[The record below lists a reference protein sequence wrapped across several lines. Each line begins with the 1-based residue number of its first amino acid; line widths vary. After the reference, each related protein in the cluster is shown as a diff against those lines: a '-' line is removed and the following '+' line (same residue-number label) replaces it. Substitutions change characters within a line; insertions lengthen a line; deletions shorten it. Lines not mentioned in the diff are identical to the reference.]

1 MPRAALS
8 IFVSF
13 LFVFVV
19 GFDGASGTL
28 ERSPVAF
35 AVPTNSANSLNSTES
50 DAAELLVDAENA
62 ANPVSTPS
70 SAPANSPRP
79 SNSADS
85 APFRP
90 GLMRVDF
97 TLTSATPT
105 NWDGE
110 IRLSRGSFA
119 DMLPLGVAPTCA
131 TAFFFSDEAQTC
143 VGLQTVAP
151 TTFCGFQSTLFCP
164 RDARLEVKLRD
175 RSTGQTLEKTVLVER
190 LIDSSTR
197 IPLDAQ
203 GRSCVG
209 VVRAPADELPA
220 RFEKLD
226 ASGAPASKPL
236 PPRGDSPVL
245 RPGER
250 FRLTVLPRSSAT
262 RLGGDL
268 TLTLQGKRRGVAEP
282 FASETVEIPLA
293 EIQRNDA
300 IVGDP
305 NAAPVARRFLLT
317 APQEEGVFEI
327 ALELRPKTTPR
338 STFSLA
344 PADGRP
350 FARRVLQGV
359 VVSNRPRTSAN
370 GGSSG
375 SNAENS
381 SVSFDGDLRAE
392 LLETIDPTNPGWRG
406 AFSKRFSLPNF
417 RKHDAN
423 ADAPKNDGAKPANAK
438 PTKSDDAEKTPR
450 PTPRLGIAPFGK
462 STAHYTPSPNKQ
474 TTRNAQAANAEST
487 QTVVLGQAPRS
498 TAAPSFDPLNL
509 FDRSGDGKKD
519 FDAEKRA
526 EVLRRWA
533 LDRFEAPASSI
544 DRTGWGRADDL
555 WAKPLGGGN
564 SRPFSAEE
572 IARLQLPSP
581 SFLRLDPNGTPPRRA
596 AESSLRLDPRDWFG
610 GSGAN
615 GSNANAGSA
624 SASGSRS
631 APLGA
636 DGGDASAETLS
647 DFATRAAGSDAASNA
662 VSWEAFP
669 IPIREPGAPHI
680 LEIEYP
686 SHFPQKL
693 GVSVLEPSVAGGL
706 FPTSLDFGFVVGD
719 EPFGDRAEGV
729 VRRYAVLFW
738 PRTKTPTILLT
749 NRSTE
754 TAAAFGQIRVYRAED
769 EPPVAPPSSR
779 GGRSFALALTQTNLC
794 DQFAAARQP
803 STFGVRG
810 SEDWQTFDDA
820 TSRALRYL
828 QTSNF
833 DATALA
839 VVADGTA
846 LYPSALLAPTPRADG
861 GVFLPT
867 GSDATR
873 KDVLSLTLQKFESR
887 GVSLIPFVRLN
898 APLPALESRL
908 RQIHSPNATAEERAA
923 SEGVE
928 WIGPDGR
935 LLIESRQADDGTG
948 PYYNLLHPETQRAVL
963 AVVDEL
969 AARCASSEAFAGLAL
984 DVGAGGWLALP
995 DDVYFGM
1002 DDATI
1007 ARFVRESNL
1016 QAKLEARGGR
1026 RVQDLLF
1033 AKDRAGRR
1041 ARAEFIRDVCLKDWL
1056 EWRADAAAAFYRDV
1070 QKTVAARRP
1079 DARLYL
1085 VATEA
1090 LDGPVSRSLLYPSP
1104 TQPPRV
1110 REALL
1115 RVGLDLARFP
1125 GDASIVLLRPEIV
1138 ATTSSLAATAELD
1151 ELTTPESI
1159 ALFAAGQAAPGAFFA
1174 HRGEKIALP
1183 DFDAA
1188 SPYRPTVVEIE
1199 NRALPADYENR
1210 RRFARQ
1216 LASADALFF
1225 FDGGDRLPFGQEET
1239 FRDCVDAFRRLPAVP
1254 FRTWEPRADAADSDA
1269 AQSTQPLV
1277 VRYYRNEKETWVY
1290 LLNAAPFHLGVEL
1303 TMKRAPGVSF
1313 ELFAGTRRT
1322 EPSIGGDAFVWS
1334 PTLAPFDLVALR
1346 VADPKATIEK
1356 VETLRPAEIC
1366 GPNGRIAAAVQDFV
1380 DRVSIARNGVRTETR
1395 NGDFE
1400 ESFALATVDAAAKL
1414 GSSDAKTQNQPSS
1427 AAARLLG
1434 GLEAPTRLFRK
1445 PDAVDANAETPNA
1458 PRVGSAS
1465 VPGDA
1470 EIGAVVP
1477 GWRAFGPT
1485 DVDVSLDSNVVR
1497 QGRASLRL
1505 SSTGGSGGVVGQ
1517 PFEAPTTGRLCAQIS
1532 FGVPVDAVDLPLR
1545 VRLTGRLD
1553 GRPYSRQ
1560 IVVGSTILERARR
1573 IAEESGATDGVVWVR
1588 DVILFERLPLD
1599 GLSETSLHF
1608 DLLGAGT
1615 VWLDEIELFK
1625 LAFSD
1630 AEQKALTRL
1639 VAVAERRVAQ
1649 ERTLDLLQLL
1659 DGYWPRALR
1668 EQIPDDSPLLE
1679 SRRRATDATGPV
1691 APSASSAQPEKKKNS
1706 IEKAFD
1712 RLKFW

>member
-1 MPRAALS
+1 MPRAALLIS
-8 IFVSF
+8 VSF
-13 LFVFVV
+13 VL
-19 GFDGASGTL
+19 
-28 ERSPVAF
+28 AF
-35 AVPTNSANSLNSTES
+35 AVGFNGASETFEHPKIAFAASAIFVDSVDSPATDASL
-50 DAAELLVDAENA
+50 AL
-62 ANPVSTPS
+62 PS
-70 SAPANSPRP
+70 APSPANSPRP
-79 SNSADS
+79 SLPAQPS
-85 APFRP
+85 PFRP

-97 TLTSATPT
+97 ALTSATPT

-119 DMLPLGVAPTCA
+119 DMIPLGVAPTCA
-131 TAFFFSDEAQTC
+131 TAFFFSDPAQTC

-151 TTFCGFQSTLFCP
+151 QTFCGFQSTFFCP
-164 RDARLEVKLRD
+164 RDARLEIKLRD

-190 LIDSSTR
+190 LVDSSTR
-197 IPLDAQ
+197 IALDAQ
-203 GRSCVG
+203 GRSFVG

-226 ASGAPASKPL
+226 ASGAPTSKPL
-236 PPRGDSPVL
+236 PPRGDSPVF

-262 RLGGDL
+262 RLGGALSL
-268 TLTLQGKRRGVAEP
+268 TLCAKRRDASEP
-282 FASETVEIPLA
+282 FAAETLEIPLA

-305 NAAPVARRFLLT
+305 NAIPVARQFLLT
-317 APQEEGVFEI
+317 APNEEGVFEI
-327 ALELRPKTTPR
+327 SLELHPKQTPR

-359 VVSNRPRTSAN
+359 VVSNRPQAPAN
-370 GGSSG
+370 GGS
-375 SNAENS
+375 ENS
-381 SVSFDGDLRAE
+381 SAPFDGDLRAE

-417 RKHDAN
+417 RKNDAN
-423 ADAPKNDGAKPANAK
+423 GDA
-438 PTKSDDAEKTPR
+438 KTPKSNKNEKSTQ

-462 STAHYTPSPNKQ
+462 STARYVPTENDQTSPNAQNQRFGQVEQ
-474 TTRNAQAANAEST
+474 TANAT
-487 QTVVLGQAPRS
+487 AKTTVLGQAPRATS
-498 TAAPSFDPLNL
+498 APSFDPRHL
-509 FDRSGDGKKD
+509 FDRSGGDKKD

-526 EVLRRWA
+526 EVLRRWT
-533 LDRFEAPASSI
+533 LDRFEAPASTI

-564 SRPFSAEE
+564 SRPFAAEE
-572 IARLQLPSP
+572 IALLQLPSTP
-581 SFLRLDPNGTPPRRA
+581 LLRLDPNGTPPRRDA
-596 AESSLRLDPRDWFG
+596 TSPSLRLDPRDWFG
-610 GSGAN
+610 GTAAGAAALGN
-615 GSNANAGSA
+615 VDDSTSETLADVATRVAGS
-624 SASGSRS
+624 S
-631 APLGA
+631 
-636 DGGDASAETLS
+636 
-647 DFATRAAGSDAASNA
+647 AASNA

-669 IPIREPGAPHI
+669 IPVREPGAPHI

-686 SHFPQKL
+686 SNFPQKL

-719 EPFGDRAEGV
+719 EPFGDRASGV

-749 NRSTE
+749 NRSAK

-769 EPPVAPPSSR
+769 APNVAPPSNR
-779 GGRSFALALTQTNLC
+779 AGRSFGLALTQTNLC

-820 TSRALRYL
+820 TSRVLRYL

-846 LYPSALLAPTPRADG
+846 LYPSELLAPTPRADG
-861 GVFLPT
+861 GVFLPN

-887 GVSLIPFVRLN
+887 RVSFIPLVRLN
-898 APLPALESRL
+898 APLPALEARL
-908 RQIHSPNATAEERAA
+908 RQIHSPQATAEERAA

-948 PYYNLLHPETQRAVL
+948 PYYNILHPETQRAVL

-969 AARCASSEAFAGLAL
+969 AARCAPSEAFAGLAL

-1016 QAKLEARGGR
+1016 QAKLEARGDR
-1026 RVQDLLF
+1026 RVQELLF

-1041 ARAEFIRDVCLKDWL
+1041 GRAEFIRDVCLNDWL

-1090 LDGPVSRSLLYPSP
+1090 LDGPIARSLLYPSL
-1104 TQPPRV
+1104 TQAPRV
-1110 REALL
+1110 REALI
-1115 RVGLDLARFP
+1115 RVGLDPIRFA
-1125 GDASIVLLRPEIV
+1125 GDPSIALLRPEIV
-1138 ATTSSLAATAELD
+1138 ATTSSLAATAELS

-1159 ALFAAGQAAPGAFFA
+1159 ALFASGQAAPGAFFA

-1188 SPYRPTVVEIE
+1188 SPYRPTVVELE

-1216 LASADALFF
+1216 LASADVLFL
-1225 FDGGDRLPFGQEET
+1225 FDGGDRLPFGQEAT

-1254 FRTWEPRADAADSDA
+1254 FRTWEPRADAPDDETAK
-1269 AQSTQPLV
+1269 STQPLV

-1303 TMKRAPGVSF
+1303 TMKRAPGAAF

-1366 GPNGRIAAAVQDFV
+1366 GPNGRIASAVQDFV
-1380 DRVSIARNGVRTETR
+1380 DRVSAARLGVKTPLR

-1400 ESFALATVDAAAKL
+1400 ESFALATVDAAAKI
-1414 GSSDAKTQNQPSS
+1414 DADGANQPPSGP
-1427 AAARLLG
+1427 ARLLG

-1445 PDAVDANAETPNA
+1445 PDVDGETSNA
-1458 PRVGSAS
+1458 PRAGSTSA
-1465 VPGDA
+1465 PRNGGIGDA
-1470 EIGAVVP
+1470 IP

-1485 DVDVSLDSNVVR
+1485 DVDVSLDSNVAR

-1505 SSTGGSGGVVGQ
+1505 SSNGGSGGVVGR
-1517 PFEAPTTGRLCAQIS
+1517 PFEAPATGRLCAQIS
-1532 FGVPVDAVDLPLR
+1532 FGVPVDALDLPLR
-1545 VRLTGRLD
+1545 VCLTGRLD
-1553 GRPYSRQ
+1553 GEPYSRQ
-1560 IVVGSTILERARR
+1560 IAVGSTILERARR
-1573 IAEESGATDGVVWVR
+1573 IAEESEASDDVVWVR

-1599 GLSETSLHF
+1599 GLTETSLRF
-1608 DLLGAGT
+1608 DLLGPGT

-1639 VAVAERRVAQ
+1639 VGIAERRVAQ
-1649 ERTLDLLQLL
+1649 ERILDLLQFL
-1659 DGYWPRALR
+1659 DGYWPRALC
-1668 EQIPDDSPLLE
+1668 EQIPDGSPLLE
-1679 SRRRATDATGPV
+1679 SRRQETDATGQV
-1691 APSASSAQPEKKKNS
+1691 APVETPAKKEKKKNS
-1706 IEKAFD
+1706 LEKAFD

>member
-8 IFVSF
+8 IS
-13 LFVFVV
+13 LSLVFALVV
-19 GFDGASGTL
+19 GFVGANGSVELST
-28 ERSPVAF
+28 S
-35 AVPTNSANSLNSTES
+35 SL
-50 DAAELLVDAENA
+50 
-62 ANPVSTPS
+62 VSTPAIAADGVS
-70 SAPANSPRP
+70 PDVATPTADAPS
-79 SNSADS
+79 S

-90 GLMRVDF
+90 GLMRVDLA
-97 TLTSATPT
+97 LTSATAT

-119 DMLPLGVAPTCA
+119 DMIPLGVAPTCA
-131 TAFFFSDEAQTC
+131 TAFFFSDKAQTC

-151 TTFCGFQSTLFCP
+151 LTFCGFQATLFCP

-203 GRSCVG
+203 GRSFVG
-209 VVRAPADELPA
+209 VVRAPADELPV

-226 ASGAPASKPL
+226 ANGVPTSKPL
-236 PPRGDSPVL
+236 PARGDSPVF

-268 TLTLQGKRRGVAEP
+268 TLTLNAKRRGVDEP
-282 FASETVEIPLA
+282 FASETIEIPLA

-300 IVGDP
+300 VVGDP
-305 NAAPVARRFLLT
+305 NAAPVARQFFLT
-317 APQEEGVFEI
+317 APREEGVFEI
-327 ALELRPKTTPR
+327 ALELRPKPTHR

-350 FARRVLQGV
+350 YARRVLQGV
-359 VVSNRPRTSAN
+359 VVSNRPRTPA
-370 GGSSG
+370 
-375 SNAENS
+375 NAES
-381 SVSFDGDLRAE
+381 GASFDGDLRAE

-417 RKHDAN
+417 RKNDAPV
-423 ADAPKNDGAKPANAK
+423 DAPKNDGAE
-438 PTKSDDAEKTPR
+438 PTKTNSDEEAPR
-450 PTPRLGIAPFGK
+450 STPRLGIAPFGK
-462 STAHYTPSPNKQ
+462 STARYAPT
-474 TTRNAQAANAEST
+474 EST
-487 QTVVLGQAPRS
+487 PTVVLGQEPRS
-498 TAAPSFDPLNL
+498 TAAPAFDPRRL
-509 FDRSGDGKKD
+509 FDRSGGEKKE
-519 FDAEKRA
+519 FTPEKRA

-533 LDRFEAPASSI
+533 IDRFEAPAATI

-564 SRPFSAEE
+564 SRPFTAEE
-572 IARLQLPSP
+572 IARLQLPTTP
-581 SFLRLDPNGTPPRRA
+581 FLRLDPNGTPPRRA
-596 AESSLRLDPRDWFG
+596 PESTLRLDPRDWFG
-610 GSGAN
+610 GAAPSDAD
-615 GSNANAGSA
+615 SASAPRPGSA
-624 SASGSRS
+624 SVAANGEPAVDSASSGVGS
-631 APLGA
+631 AV
-636 DGGDASAETLS
+636 
-647 DFATRAAGSDAASNA
+647 AASA

-686 SHFPQKL
+686 SNFPQKL

-719 EPFGDRAEGV
+719 EPFGDRAAGV

-749 NRSTE
+749 NRSSK

-769 EPPVAPPSSR
+769 EPNVAPPSSR
-779 GGRSFALALTQTNLC
+779 GRSFGLALTQTNLC

-820 TSRALRYL
+820 TSRLLRYL

-839 VVADGTA
+839 VVADGSA
-846 LYPSALLAPTPRADG
+846 LYPSELLAPTPRADG
-861 GVFLPT
+861 GLFLPN

-887 GVSLIPFVRLN
+887 GVSLIPLVRLN
-898 APLPALESRL
+898 APLPALEARL
-908 RQIHSPNATAEERAA
+908 RQIHSADATAEERAA
-923 SEGVE
+923 LEGIE

-948 PYYNLLHPETQRAVL
+948 PYYNVLHPETQRAVL

-1016 QAKLEARGGR
+1016 QAKLEARGEG

-1033 AKDRAGRR
+1033 AKNDSERR
-1041 ARAEFIRDVCLKDWL
+1041 ARAEFIRAVCFKDWL
-1056 EWRADAAAAFYRDV
+1056 EWRADAVAEFYRDV

-1090 LDGPVSRSLLYPSP
+1090 LDGPISRALLYPASL
-1104 TQPPRV
+1104 TRTPRV

-1115 RVGLDLARFP
+1115 RVGLDPARFA
-1125 GDASIVLLRPEIV
+1125 GDSSIVLLRPEIV
-1138 ATTSSLAATAELD
+1138 ATTSPLAATAELD

-1159 ALFAAGQAAPGAFFA
+1159 ALFADGQAAPGAFFA

-1216 LASADALFF
+1216 LASADALFL
-1225 FDGGDRLPFGQEET
+1225 FDGGDRLPFGQEAT

-1254 FRTWEPRADAADSDA
+1254 FRTWEPRSDA
-1269 AQSTQPLV
+1269 ALPNAAKSTQPLV

-1290 LLNAAPFHLGVEL
+1290 LLNAAPFHLGAEL
-1303 TMKRAPGVSF
+1303 TMKRNPGVAF
-1313 ELFAGTRRT
+1313 EFFAGTRRV
-1322 EPSIGGDAFVWS
+1322 EPSVGGDSFVWS

-1356 VETLRPAEIC
+1356 VETLRPADIC
-1366 GPNGRIAAAVQDFV
+1366 GPDGRVAEAAQDFA
-1380 DRVSIARNGVRTETR
+1380 DRVSAVCDGVEIPLR

-1400 ESFALATVDAAAKL
+1400 ESFALSTVDATAEL
-1414 GSSDAKTQNQPSS
+1414 DSSDDQEERRSGS
-1427 AAARLLG
+1427 GAARLLD
-1434 GLEAPTRLFRK
+1434 GLEASTRIFRNK
-1445 PDAVDANAETPNA
+1445 SGANAETPTGA
-1458 PRVGSAS
+1458 PVVSGSAD
-1465 VPGDA
+1465 V
-1470 EIGAVVP
+1470 IP

-1485 DVDVSLDSNVVR
+1485 DVDVSLDSSVAR
-1497 QGRASLRL
+1497 RGRASLRL
-1505 SSTGGSGGVVGQ
+1505 SSNGGSGGVLGY
-1517 PFEAPTTGRLCAQIS
+1517 PFETPSTGRLCAQIR
-1532 FGVPVDAVDLPLR
+1532 FGVPADATELPLR
-1545 VRLTGRLD
+1545 LCLTGRLD
-1553 GRPYSRQ
+1553 GKPYSRQ
-1560 IVVGSTILERARR
+1560 MLIGPSVLDRARNAA
-1573 IAEESGATDGVVWVR
+1573 AESRSEDGVVWVR
-1588 DVILFERLPLD
+1588 DSFLFDYLPLV
-1599 GLSETSLHF
+1599 GLSETSLRF
-1608 DLLGAGT
+1608 DLLGPGT
-1615 VWLDEIELFK
+1615 VWIDDVQLFK
-1625 LAFSD
+1625 LGFSD
-1630 AEQKALTRL
+1630 DEQKALKRL
-1639 VAVAERRVAQ
+1639 VGIAEYRVSQ
-1649 ERTLDLLQLL
+1649 DRILDLLQFL
-1659 DGYWPRALR
+1659 DGYWARSFR
-1668 EQIPDDSPLLE
+1668 EEIPDGSPLLE
-1679 SRRRATDATGPV
+1679 SRRRATDAAAPAETPV
-1691 APSASSAQPEKKKNS
+1691 KEEKKKNAL
-1706 IEKAFD
+1706 EKAFD

>member
-1 MPRAALS
+1 MSRAALS
-8 IFVSF
+8 IFLSLAF
-13 LFVFVV
+13 AFVV
-19 GFDGASGTL
+19 G
-28 ERSPVAF
+28 
-35 AVPTNSANSLNSTES
+35 
-50 DAAELLVDAENA
+50 LVDADGSTEFSTFA
-62 ANPVSTPS
+62 ADAAVD
-70 SAPANSPRP
+70 A
-79 SNSADS
+79 

-97 TLTSATPT
+97 ALTSATPT

-119 DMLPLGVAPTCA
+119 DMVPLGVAPTCA

-151 TTFCGFQSTLFCP
+151 LTFCGFQTTLFCP

-197 IPLDAQ
+197 IPLDPQ
-203 GRSCVG
+203 GRSFVG

-226 ASGAPASKPL
+226 ANGAPASKPL
-236 PPRGDSPVL
+236 PARGDSPVF

-268 TLTLQGKRRGVAEP
+268 TLTLNAKRRDVEKP
-282 FASETVEIPLA
+282 FSTETVEIPLA

-305 NAAPVARRFLLT
+305 NAAPVARQFLLT

-327 ALELRPKTTPR
+327 ALELRPKPTPR

-350 FARRVLQGV
+350 YARRVLQGV
-359 VVSNRPRTSAN
+359 VVSNRPRTPKN
-370 GGSSG
+370 GG
-375 SNAENS
+375 AA
-381 SVSFDGDLRAE
+381 SFDGDLRAE

-406 AFSKRFSLPNF
+406 AFSKRFSLPGF
-417 RKHDAN
+417 RKNDAN
-423 ADAPKNDGAKPANAK
+423 ADAPKNNGDEPAKSGKN
-438 PTKSDDAEKTPR
+438 EKTSQSA
-450 PTPRLGIAPFGK
+450 TPRLGIAPLGK
-462 STAHYTPSPNKQ
+462 STALYPPSEA
-474 TTRNAQAANAEST
+474 TR
-487 QTVVLGQAPRS
+487 TVVLGQESRS
-498 TAAPSFDPLNL
+498 SSASSFDPRRL
-509 FDRSGDGKKD
+509 FERSGGEKKE
-519 FDAEKRA
+519 FTAEKRA

-533 LDRFEAPASSI
+533 LDRFEAPASTI
-544 DRTGWGRADDL
+544 DRSGWGRADDL

-572 IARLQLPSP
+572 IARLRLPTTP
-581 SFLRLDPNGTPPRRA
+581 LLRLDPNGTPPRRA
-596 AESSLRLDPRDWFG
+596 PESSLRLDPRDWFG
-610 GSGAN
+610 GAASSDVDSDSSPRPDSAPVAAN
-615 GSNANAGSA
+615 GESAVDSASPIAGSSVA
-624 SASGSRS
+624 SS
-631 APLGA
+631 
-636 DGGDASAETLS
+636 
-647 DFATRAAGSDAASNA
+647 A

-669 IPIREPGAPHI
+669 IPVREPGAPHI

-686 SHFPQKL
+686 SNFPQKL

-719 EPFGDRAEGV
+719 DPFGDRAEGL

-749 NRSTE
+749 NRSSE

-769 EPPVAPPSSR
+769 APNVAPPSSR
-779 GGRSFALALTQTNLC
+779 GRSFALALTQTNLC
-794 DQFAAARQP
+794 DQFAAARRP

-846 LYPSALLAPTPRADG
+846 LYPSALLAPTPSADG

-887 GVSLIPFVRLN
+887 GVSLIPLVRLN
-898 APLPALESRL
+898 APLPALEARL
-908 RQIHSPNATAEERAA
+908 RQIHSPQATAEERAA
-923 SEGVE
+923 SEGIE

-935 LLIESRQADDGTG
+935 LLIESRQAADGTG
-948 PYYNLLHPETQRAVL
+948 PYYNVLHPETQRAVL

-1007 ARFVRESNL
+1007 ARFVRETNL
-1016 QAKLEARGGR
+1016 QAKLAARGDR

-1033 AKDRAGRR
+1033 VKNGAERR
-1041 ARAEFIRDVCLKDWL
+1041 VRAEFIRDVCLKDWL
-1056 EWRADAAAAFYRDV
+1056 EWRADAVATFYRDV

-1090 LDGPVSRSLLYPSP
+1090 LDGPLSRALLYPSL
-1104 TQPPRV
+1104 TQAPRV

-1115 RVGLDLARFP
+1115 RVGLDPARFAN
-1125 GDASIVLLRPEIV
+1125 DSSIVLLRPEIV
-1138 ATTSSLAATAELD
+1138 ATTSPLAATAELD

-1188 SPYRPTVVEIE
+1188 SPYRPTVVEIA

-1254 FRTWEPRADAADSDA
+1254 FRTWEPRADVAT
-1269 AQSTQPLV
+1269 STQPLV

-1303 TMKRAPGVSF
+1303 TMKRAPGASF

-1322 EPSIGGDAFVWS
+1322 EPSVGGDAFVWS

-1346 VADPKATIEK
+1346 VADPKATVEK
-1356 VETLRPAEIC
+1356 VETLRPADIC
-1366 GPNGRIAAAVQDFV
+1366 GPSGRVAAAVQDFA
-1380 DRVSIARNGVRTETR
+1380 DRVAAARLGVETPLYNG
-1395 NGDFE
+1395 GFE
-1400 ESFALATVDAAAKL
+1400 ESFALSTVDATSKL
-1414 GSSDAKTQNQPSS
+1414 DSTGDKTSNQPSS
-1427 AAARLLG
+1427 GAARLLG

-1445 PDAVDANAETPNA
+1445 SDASSETSSVSPA
-1458 PRVGSAS
+1458 PAGSA
-1465 VPGDA
+1465 DLL
-1470 EIGAVVP
+1470 P

-1485 DVDVSLDSNVVR
+1485 DVDVSLDSNVAR

-1505 SSTGGSGGVVGQ
+1505 SSNGGSGGVVGR
-1517 PFEAPTTGRLCAQIS
+1517 PFKTPTSGRLCAQIC
-1532 FGVPVDAVDLPLR
+1532 FGVPVDATALPLR
-1545 VRLTGRLD
+1545 VCLTGRLD
-1553 GRPYSRQ
+1553 GKPFSRQ
-1560 IVVGSTILERARR
+1560 ILVGPTLLEKARR
-1573 IAEESGATDGVVWVR
+1573 DAESRSDGGVVWIR
-1588 DVILFERLPLD
+1588 DSILFERLPLD
-1599 GLSETSLHF
+1599 GLSETSLRF

-1615 VWLDEIELFK
+1615 VWIDDVKLFK
-1625 LAFSD
+1625 LAFSEN
-1630 AEQKALTRL
+1630 EQKALTRL
-1639 VAVAERRVAQ
+1639 VGIAEYRVSQ
-1649 ERTLDLLQLL
+1649 DRVLDLLQFL

-1679 SRRRATDATGPV
+1679 SRRRAPV
-1691 APSASSAQPEKKKNS
+1691 APASDETPAKEEKKKNS
-1706 IEKAFD
+1706 FEKALD

>member
-1 MPRAALS
+1 MSRAALS
-8 IFVSF
+8 ISF
-13 LFVFVV
+13 SLVFVLAV
-19 GFDGASGTL
+19 GLVGASGSGDFSTFATVAAETAL
-28 ERSPVAF
+28 APQTPASSASVPVAD
-35 AVPTNSANSLNSTES
+35 ST
-50 DAAELLVDAENA
+50 
-62 ANPVSTPS
+62 
-70 SAPANSPRP
+70 
-79 SNSADS
+79 
-85 APFRP
+85 PFRP
-90 GLMRVDF
+90 GLMRVDLA
-97 TLTSATPT
+97 LTSATPT

-119 DMLPLGVAPTCA
+119 DMIPLGVAPTCS

-151 TTFCGFQSTLFCP
+151 QTFCGFQATLFCP

-197 IPLDAQ
+197 IPFDAQ
-203 GRSCVG
+203 GRAFVG

-226 ASGAPASKPL
+226 ANGTPASKPL

-268 TLTLQGKRRGVAEP
+268 TLTLQAKRRGVDEP
-282 FASETVEIPLA
+282 FVVETVEIPLD

-305 NAAPVARRFLLT
+305 NAAPIARRFLLT

-327 ALELRPKTTPR
+327 ALELRPKTSPR

-350 FARRVLQGV
+350 YARRVLQGV
-359 VVSNRPRTSAN
+359 VVSNRPRTPEN
-370 GGSSG
+370 GD
-375 SNAENS
+375 NAS
-381 SVSFDGDLRAE
+381 PASFDGDLRAE

-406 AFSKRFSLPNF
+406 AFSKRFSLPGF
-417 RKHDAN
+417 RKN
-423 ADAPKNDGAKPANAK
+423 DAP
-438 PTKSDDAEKTPR
+438 DDATKNNAVEPPKTEQKQDASRSNP
-450 PTPRLGIAPFGK
+450 PKLGVAPFGK
-462 STAHYTPSPNKQ
+462 STARYAPT
-474 TTRNAQAANAEST
+474 ESA
-487 QTVVLGQAPRS
+487 QTVVLGQEPRA
-498 TAAPSFDPLNL
+498 TAAPSFDPRRL
-509 FDRSGDGKKD
+509 FDRSGDDKKE
-519 FDAEKRA
+519 FTAEKRA

-533 LDRFEAPASSI
+533 VDRFEAPASTI
-544 DRTGWGRADDL
+544 DRIGWGRADDL

-572 IARLQLPSP
+572 IARLQLPKKP
-581 SFLRLDPNGTPPRRA
+581 FLRLDPNGTTPRRA
-596 AESSLRLDPRDWFG
+596 ADSSLRLNPRDWFG
-610 GSGAN
+610 VSEKSDDETDVGSLAD
-615 GSNANAGSA
+615 SA
-624 SASGSRS
+624 V
-631 APLGA
+631 PN
-636 DGGDASAETLS
+636 AETAA
-647 DFATRAAGSDAASNA
+647 DFATRVVGSDATNA

-686 SHFPQKL
+686 SNFPQKL

-719 EPFGDRAEGV
+719 EPFGDRATGV

-749 NRSTE
+749 NRSSQ

-769 EPPVAPPSSR
+769 EPNVAPPSSR
-779 GGRSFALALTQTNLC
+779 GRSFGLALTRTNLC
-794 DQFAAARQP
+794 EQFAAPRQP

-820 TSRALRYL
+820 TSRLLRYL

-833 DATALA
+833 DAFALA

-846 LYPSALLAPTPRADG
+846 LYPSELLAPTPSADG
-861 GVFLPT
+861 GVFLPN

-873 KDVLSLTLQKFESR
+873 KDVLSLALQKFESR
-887 GVSLIPFVRLN
+887 RVSFVPLVRLN
-898 APLPALESRL
+898 APLPALEARL
-908 RQIHSPNATAEERAA
+908 RQVHSSQATADERAA
-923 SEGVE
+923 SEGIE
-928 WIGPDGR
+928 WLGPDGR
-935 LLIESRQADDGTG
+935 LLIESRQAADGTG
-948 PYYNLLHPETQRAVL
+948 PYYNILHPETQRAVL

-995 DDVYFGM
+995 DNVYFGM

-1016 QAKLEARGGR
+1016 QAKLEARGER

-1033 AKDRAGRR
+1033 PKNGFERQV
-1041 ARAEFIRDVCLKDWL
+1041 RAEFIRDVCLKDWL
-1056 EWRADAAAAFYRDV
+1056 EWRADAAAAFYRAV

-1090 LDGPVSRSLLYPSP
+1090 LDGPVSRPLLSPSLKRPS
-1104 TQPPRV
+1104 RL

-1115 RVGLDLARFP
+1115 QVGLDPVRFARDP
-1125 GDASIVLLRPEIV
+1125 SIVLLRPEIV
-1138 ATTSSLAATAELD
+1138 ATTASLASTAELC

-1159 ALFAAGQAAPGAFFA
+1159 ALFAAGQATPGAFFA

-1216 LASADALFF
+1216 LASADALFL

-1254 FRTWEPRADAADSDA
+1254 FRTWEPRSDVDGDEPA
-1269 AQSTQPLV
+1269 KSTQPLV

-1290 LLNAAPFHLGVEL
+1290 LLNAAPFHLGAKL
-1303 TMKRAPGVSF
+1303 TMNREPSAAF

-1322 EPSIGGDAFVWS
+1322 EPSVGGNAFVWS

-1356 VETLRPAEIC
+1356 VETLLPAEIC
-1366 GPNGRIAAAVQDFV
+1366 GPNGRVAEAVQDFV
-1380 DRVSIARNGVRTETR
+1380 ARVSAAASVGVAVPSR

-1400 ESFALATVDAAAKL
+1400 ESFALSTVDATAEI
-1414 GSSDAKTQNQPSS
+1414 DATDDKTQRQTPN
-1427 AAARLLG
+1427 AAARLLN

-1445 PDAVDANAETPNA
+1445 SDSNVETPNA
-1458 PRVGSAS
+1458 SAV
-1465 VPGDA
+1465 VPGAAD
-1470 EIGAVVP
+1470 VVP
-1477 GWRAFGPT
+1477 GWRAFGPN
-1485 DVDVSLDSNVVR
+1485 DVAVALDSNVAC

-1505 SSTGGSGGVVGQ
+1505 SSNGGSGGVVGR
-1517 PFEAPTTGRLCAQIS
+1517 PFETPTTGRLCAQIC
-1532 FGVPVDAVDLPLR
+1532 FGVPVDAESLPLR
-1545 VRLTGRLD
+1545 VCLTGRFN
-1553 GRPYSRQ
+1553 GKPWSRQ
-1560 IVVGSTILERARR
+1560 VLVGSQLLEQARK
-1573 IAEESGATDGVVWVR
+1573 IAAESESKANGGVVWIR
-1588 DVILFERLPLD
+1588 DSILFENLPFV
-1599 GLSETSLHF
+1599 GLSETSLRF

-1615 VWLDEIELFK
+1615 VWIDEVGVFK
-1625 LAFSD
+1625 LGFD
-1630 AEQKALTRL
+1630 KNEKKALTRL
-1639 VAVAERRVAQ
+1639 VGIAERRVSQ
-1649 ERTLDLLQLL
+1649 DQILDLLQFF
-1659 DGYWPRALR
+1659 DGYWPRAFR
-1668 EQIPDDSPLLE
+1668 EHIPDDSPLLE
-1679 SRRRATDATGPV
+1679 SRRRAAEAPV
-1691 APSASSAQPEKKKNS
+1691 ETPAQEEEKEKEEKKNAL
-1706 IEKAFD
+1706 EKTLD
-1712 RLKFW
+1712 LLKFW

>member
-8 IFVSF
+8 IFVPF
-13 LFVFVV
+13 LFAFVV
-19 GFDGASGTL
+19 DFDGASGTL
-28 ERSPVAF
+28 ERTQSAF
-35 AVPTNSANSLNSTES
+35 AASVNFANSLNST
-50 DAAELLVDAENA
+50 ATVDAENA

-70 SAPANSPRP
+70 SAPANSTRP
-79 SNSADS
+79 ANSAES

-90 GLMRVDF
+90 GLMRVDL

-119 DMLPLGVAPTCA
+119 DMIPLGVAPTCA

-151 TTFCGFQSTLFCP
+151 LTFCGFQSTLFCP
-164 RDARLEVKLRD
+164 RDARLEIKLRD
-175 RSTGQTLEKTVLVER
+175 RSTGRTLEKTVLVER

-203 GRSCVG
+203 GRSFVG

-268 TLTLQGKRRGVAEP
+268 TLTLNAKRRGVDEP

-300 IVGDP
+300 VVGDP
-305 NAAPVARRFLLT
+305 NAVPTARRFVLT

-327 ALELRPKTTPR
+327 ALELRPKAAPR

-344 PADGRP
+344 PTDGRP

-359 VVSNRPRTSAN
+359 VVSNRPRTPEN
-370 GGSSG
+370 GGAG
-375 SNAENS
+375 AENS
-381 SVSFDGDLRAE
+381 VVSFDGDLRAE

-406 AFSKRFSLPNF
+406 AFSKRFSLPTF
-417 RKHDAN
+417 RKNDAN
-423 ADAPKNDGAKPANAK
+423 ADAPKNDAASPN
-438 PTKSDDAEKTPR
+438 KSGKNEKTSQ

-462 STAHYTPSPNKQ
+462 STARYVPSESRRTTQAEQQAESIAQ
-474 TTRNAQAANAEST
+474 TTSETPR
-487 QTVVLGQAPRS
+487 TVVLGQSPRP
-498 TAAPSFDPLNL
+498 TAAPSFDPRRL
-509 FDRSGDGKKD
+509 FDRSGGDSKD

-533 LDRFEAPASSI
+533 LDRFEAPASTI

-564 SRPFSAEE
+564 SRPFTAEE
-572 IARLQLPSP
+572 TARLQLPATP
-581 SFLRLDPNGTPPRRA
+581 FLRLDPNGTPPRRDA
-596 AESSLRLDPRDWFG
+596 ASSSLRLDPRDWFG
-610 GSGAN
+610 GAGSHSHSDSGS
-615 GSNANAGSA
+615 GSNSVH
-624 SASGSRS
+624 SS
-631 APLGA
+631 APAAALESA
-636 DGGDASAETLS
+636 DGSPAETFV
-647 DFATRAAGSDAASNA
+647 DFASRAVGSSAASSA

-686 SHFPQKL
+686 SNFPQKL
-693 GVSVLEPSVAGGL
+693 GVGVLEPSVAGGL

-719 EPFGDRAEGV
+719 EPFGDRPAGV

-749 NRSTE
+749 NRSSE

-769 EPPVAPPSSR
+769 SPNVAAPSSR
-779 GGRSFALALTQTNLC
+779 GGRSFGLALTQTNLC
-794 DQFAAARQP
+794 DQFAAVRQP

-887 GVSLIPFVRLN
+887 RVSFVPLVRLN
-898 APLPALESRL
+898 APLPALEARL

-923 SEGVE
+923 SEGIE

-1016 QAKLEARGGR
+1016 QAKLEARGER
-1026 RVQDLLF
+1026 RVQELLF
-1033 AKDRAGRR
+1033 AKDRVGRR

-1090 LDGPVSRSLLYPSP
+1090 LDGPVARSLLYPSL
-1104 TQPPRV
+1104 TQAPRV

-1115 RVGLDLARFP
+1115 RVGLDPARFA
-1125 GDASIVLLRPEIV
+1125 GDSSIVLLRPEIV

-1151 ELTTPESI
+1151 ELTTPESL

-1254 FRTWEPRADAADSDA
+1254 FRTWEPRSDAADSEA
-1269 AQSTQPLV
+1269 AKSTQPLV

-1303 TMKRAPGVSF
+1303 TMRRTPGAAF

-1380 DRVSIARNGVRTETR
+1380 ERVSIARNGVRTETR

-1400 ESFALATVDAAAKL
+1400 ESFALATVDAASRLDSTDDKA
-1414 GSSDAKTQNQPSS
+1414 SHP
-1427 AAARLLG
+1427 AARLLG

-1445 PDAVDANAETPNA
+1445 PDADDANAETPNA
-1458 PRVGSAS
+1458 PRAGSTS
-1465 VPGDA
+1465 VRDDS
-1470 EIGAVVP
+1470 ENGAVIP

-1485 DVDVSLDSNVVR
+1485 DVDVSLDSDVVR

-1560 IVVGSTILERARR
+1560 IAVGSTILERARR
-1573 IAEESGATDGVVWVR
+1573 TAEESGATDGVVWVR

-1649 ERTLDLLQLL
+1649 ERTLDLLQFL

-1668 EQIPDDSPLLE
+1668 EQIPDDFPLLE

-1691 APSASSAQPEKKKNS
+1691 APSAPSAQPAKKKNS

>member
-1 MPRAALS
+1 MSRAALS
-8 IFVSF
+8 ISLSLVFA
-13 LFVFVV
+13 FVV
-19 GFDGASGTL
+19 GLVGADGSVGFSTFANASTTA
-28 ERSPVAF
+28 SNV
-35 AVPTNSANSLNSTES
+35 
-50 DAAELLVDAENA
+50 AAEASH
-62 ANPVSTPS
+62 STTPAL
-70 SAPANSPRP
+70 APQT
-79 SNSADS
+79 ADS
-85 APFRP
+85 ARPNAPTQNVPFRP
-90 GLMRVDF
+90 GLMRVDVA
-97 TLTSATPT
+97 LTSATPT

-119 DMLPLGVAPTCA
+119 DMIPLGVAPTCA

-151 TTFCGFQSTLFCP
+151 LAFCGFQSTLFCP
-164 RDARLEVKLRD
+164 RDARLEIKLRD

-203 GRSCVG
+203 GRSFVG

-220 RFEKLD
+220 RFEKFD

-262 RLGGDL
+262 RLAGDL
-268 TLTLQGKRRGVAEP
+268 TLTLQATRRGADEP
-282 FASETVEIPLA
+282 FAVETVEIPLA

-305 NAAPVARRFLLT
+305 NAAPVARSFVLT

-359 VVSNRPRTSAN
+359 VVSNRPRTSEN
-370 GGSSG
+370 GADAPS
-375 SNAENS
+375 A
-381 SVSFDGDLRAE
+381 SFDGDLRAE

-406 AFSKRFSLPNF
+406 AFSKRFSLPGF
-417 RKHDAN
+417 RKNDAN
-423 ADAPKNDGAKPANAK
+423 VDKTKNDKTKSNDGAPAKND
-438 PTKSDDAEKTPR
+438 SDERTPR
-450 PTPRLGIAPFGK
+450 STTPRLGIAPFGK
-462 STAHYTPSPNKQ
+462 STARYAPSEA
-474 TTRNAQAANAEST
+474 TQAI
-487 QTVVLGQAPRS
+487 VLGQEPRS
-498 TAAPSFDPLNL
+498 TAAPSFDPRRL
-509 FDRSGDGKKD
+509 FDRSGGEKKE
-519 FDAEKRA
+519 FTAEKRA

-533 LDRFEAPASSI
+533 LDRFEAPASTI
-544 DRTGWGRADDL
+544 DRSGWGRADDL

-564 SRPFSAEE
+564 SRPFTAEE
-572 IARLQLPSP
+572 IARLQLPTTP
-581 SFLRLDPNGTPPRRA
+581 FLRLDPNGTPPRRA
-596 AESSLRLDPRDWFG
+596 HDASLRLNPRDWFG
-610 GSGAN
+610 VDGASEADSAAPTLDADDD
-615 GSNANAGSA
+615 SNAETTAAFAARVAGSA
-624 SASGSRS
+624 ASS
-631 APLGA
+631 
-636 DGGDASAETLS
+636 
-647 DFATRAAGSDAASNA
+647 A

-686 SHFPQKL
+686 SNFPQKL

-706 FPTSLDFGFVVGD
+706 FPTSLDFGFVVGA
-719 EPFGDRAEGV
+719 EPFGDRAAGV

-749 NRSTE
+749 NRSSE

-769 EPPVAPPSSR
+769 EPNVAPPSSR
-779 GGRSFALALTQTNLC
+779 GRSFGLALTQTNLC

-810 SEDWQTFDDA
+810 SEDWRSFDDA
-820 TSRALRYL
+820 TSRILRYL

-846 LYPSALLAPTPRADG
+846 LYPSALLAPTPSADG
-861 GVFLPT
+861 GVFLPN

-873 KDVLSLTLQKFESR
+873 KDVLALTLQKFESR
-887 GVSLIPFVRLN
+887 RVSLIPLVRLN
-898 APLPALESRL
+898 APLPALEARL
-908 RQIHSPNATAEERAA
+908 RQIHSPQATAEERAA
-923 SEGVE
+923 FEGIE

-935 LLIESRQADDGTG
+935 LLIESRQAADGTG
-948 PYYNLLHPETQRAVL
+948 PYYNVLHPETQRAVL
-963 AVVDEL
+963 AVLDEL

-1016 QAKLEARGGR
+1016 QAKLAARGER

-1033 AKDRAGRR
+1033 AKNGAERR

-1056 EWRADAAAAFYRDV
+1056 EWRAAAVASFYRDA

-1085 VATEA
+1085 VATNA
-1090 LDGPVSRSLLYPSP
+1090 LDGPVSRALLYPSP
-1104 TQPPRV
+1104 TQAPRL

-1115 RVGLDLARFP
+1115 RVGLDPALFA
-1125 GDASIVLLRPEIV
+1125 GDPSIVLLRPEIV
-1138 ATTSSLAATAELD
+1138 ATTSSLAATAELN
-1151 ELTTPESI
+1151 ELTTSEAI
-1159 ALFAAGQAAPGAFFA
+1159 ALFADGQAAPGAFFA

-1188 SPYRPTVVEIE
+1188 SPYRPTVVELE
-1199 NRALPADYENR
+1199 HRALPADYENR

-1216 LASADALFF
+1216 LASADALFL
-1225 FDGGDRLPFGQEET
+1225 FDGGDRVPFGQEET

-1254 FRTWEPRADAADSDA
+1254 FRAWEPRSDAADPDA
-1269 AQSTQPLV
+1269 AKSTQPLV

-1303 TMKRAPGVSF
+1303 TMKRAPGAAF
-1313 ELFAGTRRT
+1313 ELFAGMRRA

-1356 VETLRPAEIC
+1356 VETLRPADIC
-1366 GPNGRIAAAVQDFV
+1366 GPNGRIAEAVQAFV
-1380 DRVSIARNGVRTETR
+1380 DRVSAARLGVETPLR

-1400 ESFALATVDAAAKL
+1400 ESFALSTVDATAEL
-1414 GSSDAKTQNQPSS
+1414 GAPADKTQNQASN

-1445 PDAVDANAETPNA
+1445 SDSPAETPNA
-1458 PRVGSAS
+1458 SAAVS
-1465 VPGDA
+1465 
-1470 EIGAVVP
+1470 GAADVVP

-1485 DVDVSLDSNVVR
+1485 DVDVSLDASVAR

-1505 SSTGGSGGVVGQ
+1505 SSTGGSGGVVGR
-1517 PFEAPTTGRLCAQIS
+1517 PFEAPTTGRLCAQIC
-1532 FGVPVDAVDLPLR
+1532 FGVPVDATAAPLR
-1545 VRLTGRLD
+1545 V
-1553 GRPYSRQ
+1553 
-1560 IVVGSTILERARR
+1560 A
-1573 IAEESGATDGVVWVR
+1573 
-1588 DVILFERLPLD
+1588 
-1599 GLSETSLHF
+1599 
-1608 DLLGAGT
+1608 
-1615 VWLDEIELFK
+1615 
-1625 LAFSD
+1625 
-1630 AEQKALTRL
+1630 
-1639 VAVAERRVAQ
+1639 
-1649 ERTLDLLQLL
+1649 
-1659 DGYWPRALR
+1659 
-1668 EQIPDDSPLLE
+1668 
-1679 SRRRATDATGPV
+1679 
-1691 APSASSAQPEKKKNS
+1691 
-1706 IEKAFD
+1706 
-1712 RLKFW
+1712 

>member
-1 MPRAALS
+1 MPRAALL
-8 IFVSF
+8 IFVSLVF
-13 LFVFVV
+13 AFVV
-19 GFDGASGTL
+19 DFDGGSGTL
-28 ERSPVAF
+28 ELPQIAF
-35 AVPTNSANSLNSTES
+35 AAPANSANSLNSAAP
-50 DAAELLVDAENA
+50 DAAELPADAENA
-62 ANPVSTPS
+62 ANPVSTSPS
-70 SAPANSPRP
+70 V
-79 SNSADS
+79 SADS
-85 APFRP
+85 PRSSYPAPTSQTAQLSPFRP

-97 TLTSATPT
+97 TLTNAAAT

-119 DMLPLGVAPTCA
+119 DMIPLGVAPTCA

-151 TTFCGFQSTLFCP
+151 LTFCGFQATLFCP
-164 RDARLEVKLRD
+164 RDARLEIKLRD

-190 LIDSSTR
+190 LFDSSTR

-203 GRSCVG
+203 GRSYVG

-226 ASGAPASKPL
+226 SKGATASKPL
-236 PPRGDSPVL
+236 PARGDSPVF
-245 RPGER
+245 RPGEP

-268 TLTLQGKRRGVAEP
+268 SLTLNATRRNVAEP
-282 FASETVEIPLA
+282 FAVETVEIPLA

-305 NAAPVARRFLLT
+305 NAAPVARQFVLT

-327 ALELRPKTTPR
+327 ALELRPKPTPR

-359 VVSNRPRTSAN
+359 VVSNRPRTSEN
-370 GGSSG
+370 GGS
-375 SNAENS
+375 AP
-381 SVSFDGDLRAE
+381 FDGDLRAE

-406 AFSKRFSLPNF
+406 AFSKRFSLPSF
-417 RKHDAN
+417 RKNDAN
-423 ADAPKNDGAKPANAK
+423 ADAPRNDGAKPA
-438 PTKSDDAEKTPR
+438 KSGKNDKSPHPAP
-450 PTPRLGIAPFGK
+450 PRLGIAPFGK
-462 STAHYTPSPNKQ
+462 STARYTPSTKKQ
-474 TTRNAQAANAEST
+474 TAQNAQVANAESP
-487 QTVVLGQAPRS
+487 QTLVLGQAPRS

-509 FDRSGDGKKD
+509 FDRSGDGKKE

-533 LDRFEAPASSI
+533 LDRFEAPASTI

-564 SRPFSAEE
+564 SRPFTAEE
-572 IARLQLPSP
+572 TARLQLPSTP
-581 SFLRLDPNGTPPRRA
+581 FLRLDPNGTPPRRDVA
-596 AESSLRLDPRDWFG
+596 SSPLRLDPRDWFG
-610 GSGAN
+610 A
-615 GSNANAGSA
+615 AGSHSD
-624 SASGSRS
+624 SASNSNS
-631 APLGA
+631 AAPA
-636 DGGDASAETLS
+636 DASSAETTV
-647 DFATRAAGSDAASNA
+647 DFATRAAGSLAAASNA

-686 SHFPQKL
+686 SNFPQKL
-693 GVSVLEPSVAGGL
+693 GVCVLEPSVAGGL
-706 FPTSLDFGFVVGD
+706 FPTSLDFGFVVGA

-749 NRSTE
+749 NRSSE
-754 TAAAFGQIRVYRAED
+754 TPAAFGQIRVYRAEG
-769 EPPVAPPSSR
+769 EPNVAAPSSR

-794 DQFAAARQP
+794 DQFAAPRQP

-867 GSDATR
+867 GADATR

-887 GVSLIPFVRLN
+887 GVSLIPFVKLN
-898 APLPALESRL
+898 APLPALEARL
-908 RQIHSPNATAEERAA
+908 RQIHSPQASAEERAA
-923 SEGVE
+923 SEGIE

-948 PYYNLLHPETQRAVL
+948 PYYNVLHPETQRAVL

-1016 QAKLEARGGR
+1016 QAKLEARGAR
-1026 RVQDLLF
+1026 RVQELLF
-1033 AKDRAGRR
+1033 AKDRAGLRV
-1041 ARAEFIRDVCLKDWL
+1041 RAEFIRDVCLKDWL

-1090 LDGPVSRSLLYPSP
+1090 LDGPVARSLLYPSL
-1104 TQPPRV
+1104 TRASRV

-1115 RVGLDLARFP
+1115 RVGLDPTRFA
-1125 GDASIVLLRPEIV
+1125 GDPSIVLLRPEIV
-1138 ATTSSLAATAELD
+1138 ATTSSLAATAELA

-1254 FRTWEPRADAADSDA
+1254 FRTWEPRADAPDA
-1269 AQSTQPLV
+1269 AKSTQPLV

-1303 TMKRAPGVSF
+1303 TMKRTPGAAF
-1313 ELFAGTRRT
+1313 ELFAGTRRA
-1322 EPSIGGDAFVWS
+1322 EPAIGGDAFVWS

-1346 VADPKATIEK
+1346 VADPKATIET

-1366 GPNGRIAAAVQDFV
+1366 GPNGRVAAAVQDFV
-1380 DRVSIARNGVRTETR
+1380 DRVSAARLGVETPLR

-1400 ESFALATVDAAAKL
+1400 ESFALSTVDAAAELDASNPKTRRQT
-1414 GSSDAKTQNQPSS
+1414 SSG
-1427 AAARLLG
+1427 AARLLG

-1445 PDAVDANAETPNA
+1445 SDASAETEPSNA
-1458 PRVGSAS
+1458 PRPGSAS
-1465 VPGDA
+1465 PSPSDSSA
-1470 EIGAVVP
+1470 NAAFIP

-1485 DVDVSLDSNVVR
+1485 DVDVSLDASVAR
-1497 QGRASLRL
+1497 EGRASLRL

-1517 PFEAPTTGRLCAQIS
+1517 PFEAPTTGRLCAQIC
-1532 FGVPVDAVDLPLR
+1532 FGVPVDATSLPLR
-1545 VRLTGRLD
+1545 VCLTARLD
-1553 GRPYSRQ
+1553 GEPYSRQ
-1560 IVVGSTILERARR
+1560 VLVGPTILERARR
-1573 IAEESGATDGVVWVR
+1573 VADESRPDDGVVWVR
-1588 DVILFERLPLD
+1588 DVILFERLPLA
-1599 GLSETSLHF
+1599 GLSETSLRF
-1608 DLLGAGT
+1608 DLLGAGD
-1615 VWLDEIELFK
+1615 VWIDEVKLFK

-1630 AEQKALTRL
+1630 DEQKALTRL
-1639 VAVAERRVAQ
+1639 VGIAEYRVSQ
-1649 ERTLDLLQLL
+1649 ERVLDLLQFL

-1679 SRRRATDATGPV
+1679 SRRRITNAVGPV
-1691 APSASSAQPEKKKNS
+1691 APSAPPAQPEKKKNS
-1706 IEKAFD
+1706 LEKAFD

>member
-8 IFVSF
+8 ISISLVFA
-13 LFVFVV
+13 FVV
-19 GFDGASGTL
+19 A
-28 ERSPVAF
+28 
-35 AVPTNSANSLNSTES
+35 
-50 DAAELLVDAENA
+50 LVDANA
-62 ANPVSTPS
+62 STEFS
-70 SAPANSPRP
+70 TVALDAAPQVDGA
-79 SNSADS
+79 ADS

-97 TLTSATPT
+97 TLTSASPT

-119 DMLPLGVAPTCA
+119 DMIPLGVAPTCA

-151 TTFCGFQSTLFCP
+151 LAFCGFQTTLFCP
-164 RDARLEVKLRD
+164 RDARLEIKLRD

-197 IPLDAQ
+197 IPLDAT

-220 RFEKLD
+220 RFVKLD
-226 ASGAPASKPL
+226 ANGAPSSKPI
-236 PPRGDSPVL
+236 PARGDSPVF

-268 TLTLQGKRRGVAEP
+268 SLTLNAKRRGGSES

-300 IVGDP
+300 VVGDP
-305 NAAPVARRFLLT
+305 NANPVARQFVLT
-317 APQEEGVFEI
+317 APRDEGVFEI
-327 ALELRPKTTPR
+327 ALELRPKSTPR

-359 VVSNRPRTSAN
+359 VVSARPKTSED
-370 GGSSG
+370 GGS
-375 SNAENS
+375 ENS
-381 SVSFDGDLRAE
+381 AASFDGDLRAE

-406 AFSKRFSLPNF
+406 AFSKRFSLPGF

-423 ADAPKNDGAKPANAK
+423 ADAPQNDGAKPA
-438 PTKSDDAEKTPR
+438 KSGKNEKSPQT
-450 PTPRLGIAPFGK
+450 TPRLGIAPFGK
-462 STAHYTPSPNKQ
+462 STARYAPEHSATP
-474 TTRNAQAANAEST
+474 
-487 QTVVLGQAPRS
+487 VVLGQAPRP
-498 TAAPSFDPLNL
+498 TATPSFDPLNL
-509 FDRSGDGKKD
+509 FDRSNGEKKE
-519 FDAEKRA
+519 FTAEKRA

-533 LDRFEAPASSI
+533 LDRFEAPAATI

-564 SRPFSAEE
+564 SRPFAAEE
-572 IARLQLPSP
+572 IARFQLPSTP
-581 SFLRLDPNGTPPRRA
+581 FLRLDPNGTPPRRA
-596 AESSLRLDPRDWFG
+596 PESSLRLDPRDWFG
-610 GSGAN
+610 GNDASDAR
-615 GSNANAGSA
+615 SPSDADSLEADDDSRVPTAADFAKRVAGS
-624 SASGSRS
+624 S
-631 APLGA
+631 
-636 DGGDASAETLS
+636 T
-647 DFATRAAGSDAASNA
+647 ASNA

-686 SHFPQKL
+686 SNFPQKL

-706 FPTSLDFGFVVGD
+706 FPSSLDFGFVVGP
-719 EPFGDRAEGV
+719 EPFGDRASGV
-729 VRRYAVLFW
+729 VRRYSVLFW

-749 NRSTE
+749 NRSSE

-769 EPPVAPPSSR
+769 EPNVASPTSR
-779 GGRSFALALTQTNLC
+779 GGRSFGLALTQTNLC
-794 DQFAAARQP
+794 DQFAAPRQP

-846 LYPSALLAPTPRADG
+846 LYPSELLAPTPRADG
-861 GVFLPT
+861 GVFLPN

-887 GVSLIPFVRLN
+887 RVSFVPLVRLN
-898 APLPALESRL
+898 APLPALEARL
-908 RQIHSPNATAEERAA
+908 RQVHSPQATAEERAA

-948 PYYNLLHPETQRAVL
+948 PYYNVLHPETQRAVL

-969 AARCASSEAFAGLAL
+969 AARCASSEAFAGIAL

-1026 RVQDLLF
+1026 RVQELLF

-1041 ARAEFIRDVCLKDWL
+1041 VRAEFIRDVCLDDWL
-1056 EWRADAAAAFYRDV
+1056 QWRADAAAAFYRDV

-1079 DARLYL
+1079 DVRLYL

-1090 LDGPVSRSLLYPSP
+1090 LDGPVARALLYPSL

-1115 RVGLDLARFP
+1115 RVGLDPARFA
-1125 GDASIVLLRPEIV
+1125 GDPSIVLLRPEIV
-1138 ATTSSLAATAELD
+1138 ATTSSLAATAQTD
-1151 ELTTPESI
+1151 ELTSPESI
-1159 ALFAAGQAAPGAFFA
+1159 ALFADGQAAPGAFFA

-1188 SPYRPTVVEIE
+1188 SPYRPTVVEVE

-1225 FDGGDRLPFGQEET
+1225 FDGGDRLPFGQEAT

-1254 FRTWEPRADAADSDA
+1254 FRTWEPRADEADA
-1269 AQSTQPLV
+1269 AKSTQPLV

-1303 TMKRAPGVSF
+1303 TMTRNPNAAF

-1322 EPSIGGDAFVWS
+1322 EPSVGGDAFVWS

-1356 VETLRPAEIC
+1356 VEALRPAEIC
-1366 GPNGRIAAAVQDFV
+1366 GSNGRIAEAVQDFV
-1380 DRVSIARNGVRTETR
+1380 DRVSAARLGVETPLR

-1400 ESFALATVDAAAKL
+1400 ESFALSTVDAAAEL
-1414 GSSDAKTQNQPSS
+1414 GAPDAPTSRQSSSG
-1427 AAARLLG
+1427 AARLLG
-1434 GLEAPTRLFRK
+1434 GLEASTRLFRK
-1445 PDAVDANAETPNA
+1445 PGSDASSETSNASRADALNVP
-1458 PRVGSAS
+1458 AS
-1465 VPGDA
+1465 PGAAD
-1470 EIGAVVP
+1470 VVP

-1485 DVDVSLDSNVVR
+1485 DVAVSLDSSVAR

-1505 SSTGGSGGVVGQ
+1505 SSNGGSGGVVGR
-1517 PFEAPTTGRLCAQIS
+1517 PVEAPTTRR
-1532 FGVPVDAVDLPLR
+1532 PVVFARKFVSAFR
-1545 VRLTGRLD
+1545 STR
-1553 GRPYSRQ
+1553 RPCP
-1560 IVVGSTILERARR
+1560 
-1573 IAEESGATDGVVWVR
+1573 
-1588 DVILFERLPLD
+1588 F
-1599 GLSETSLHF
+1599 
-1608 DLLGAGT
+1608 
-1615 VWLDEIELFK
+1615 
-1625 LAFSD
+1625 AF
-1630 AEQKALTRL
+1630 A
-1639 VAVAERRVAQ
+1639 
-1649 ERTLDLLQLL
+1649 
-1659 DGYWPRALR
+1659 
-1668 EQIPDDSPLLE
+1668 
-1679 SRRRATDATGPV
+1679 
-1691 APSASSAQPEKKKNS
+1691 
-1706 IEKAFD
+1706 
-1712 RLKFW
+1712 